1 MSDTR
6 RESCTRRNL
15 RLSNRD
21 GGWYSVMWSLGE
33 SNIAVFSVA
42 LGFAPAVVGLLDTL
56 PRLVG
61 SLLQTVTPRAV
72 AACGSHKRWMVRSA
86 TVQALT
92 FIPLLIGALAGAI
105 PLWLLFAVTAVYWA
119 SAWSCGNAW
128 TTFISTVVPRRVRPA
143 YFGQRNRWLNVI
155 IVAGT
160 LAGGYMLDLGRRAG
174 HQLDTLAL
182 LFGVA
187 CIARLLSAMY
197 LNLQT
202 EPVPIPPG
210 QRNVT
215 IRELVGRYRHA
226 PGGRLLIYRLAV
238 EFALQVAAPFLIP
251 FLLIERGLSHDYTKY
266 GMVIAAQILAKAAL
280 LPLWGR
286 VANIHGPRALLR
298 LGGLAIVPVPLLWLF
313 DDSFAYMLLVQALT
327 GAALGAY
334 ELASFLLVFDA
345 VPESERTS
353 VMSRY
358 NVAQFTVTFVAS
370 LVGAWLLRSAL
381 QPSVAAAVDPSAPGG
396 DDAHAAGYVLVFA
409 ASTALRLL
417 TLTLLGRVPQQIKP
431 GEIPQTAARELPP
444 LAGTFEQ
451 PVIPTHANSAA
462 RPAFPTPPTPPT
474 TPAEPE

>member
-1 MSDTR
+1 MSDDR
-6 RESCTRRNL
+6 RESLTRRNL

-42 LGFAPAVVGLLDTL
+42 LGLAPAVVGLLDTL
-56 PRLVG
+56 PRLGG

-72 AACGSHKRWMVRSA
+72 AAFGSHKRWMVLSA

-92 FIPLLIGALAGAI
+92 FLPLLVGAVAGAI
-105 PLWLLFAVTAVYWA
+105 PLWLLFALTAVYWA

-143 YFGQRNRWLNVI
+143 YFGRRNRWLNVV

-160 LAGGYMLDLGRRAG
+160 LGGGWMLELGRRAG
-174 HQLDTLAL
+174 HQLDALAI
-182 LFGVA
+182 LFGIA
-187 CIARLLSAMY
+187 CVSRLLSAMY
-197 LNLQT
+197 LHRQT

-210 QRNVT
+210 QRNVS

-238 EFALQVAAPFLIP
+238 EFALQVASPFLIP
-251 FLLIERGLSHDYTKY
+251 FLLIERGLAHDYTRY

-286 VANIHGPRALLR
+286 IANIHGPRALLR
-298 LGGLAIVPVPLLWLF
+298 LGGMAIIPVPLLWLF
-313 DDSFAYMLLVQALT
+313 DDSFGYMLFVQALT

-345 VPESERTS
+345 VPERERTS

-358 NVAQFTVTFVAS
+358 NVAQFTLTFLAS
-370 LVGAWLLRSAL
+370 LVGAWLLRRGDPPGLAL
-381 QPSVAAAVDPSAPGG
+381 PSESGATGAN
-396 DDAHAAGYVLVFA
+396 AHAAGYVLVFA
-409 ASTALRLL
+409 ASTLLRLL
-417 TLTLLGRVPQQIKP
+417 TLTLLGRVPQQVKP
-431 GEIPQTAARELPP
+431 GEVPEAAARELPP

-451 PVIPTHANSAA
+451 PVIPTHARTAVSTSGTPP
-462 RPAFPTPPTPPT
+462 RPA
-474 TPAEPE
+474 PE